1 MLDVFSILYFFD
13 LCITYFAFGAAFN
26 SVFFFLSFCDSYS
39 PKFVKEYVEQSKP
52 IFSVGEFWDSC
63 NYPAPTHRLDYNQGI
78 FLYRFLLTK
87 TLKRVILQLFSVF
100 TLYLYI
106 CIFACWLVTC
116 LSIMTEKKKK
126 KK

>member
-13 LCITYFAFGAAFN
+13 LCIAYLAFGDAYIILLF
-26 SVFFFLSFCDSYS
+26 SFFLFCDSYS

-78 FLYRFLLTK
+78 FLYYFLLKK
-87 TLKRVILQLFSVF
+87 TLKRSCCITF
-100 TLYLYI
+100 LYSL
-106 CIFACWLVTC
+106 CISTWVYLPVGW
-116 LSIMTEKKKK
+116 
-126 KK
+126 